1 MSEGKLEEVDEAVVP
16 GTSFELAVPIEAQ
29 FLLPRGD
36 GKAQRGGMH
45 FGRWRKCSGG
55 QGEEFFDPGVE
66 LRGGREQS
74 IIAAAGLSGD
84 AIRDF
89 ALDENHDCFK
99 VFGIVEQPQE
109 DLRSDVVG
117 KIADDLR
124 RLGAEFDAGP
134 AQAGLGSKQRIEING
149 ENVAFD
155 DFNIGEHA
163 EAEAKLCG
171 QHAVKLNRD
180 QAASA
185 LGQERCENA
194 ASGTD
199 FEHRVLRYIA
209 EGVDELLSKAVADE
223 EMLSQLGLML
233 RTARGHDLR
242 HVDPLFPGH
251 IDCLCPETYSIITCA
266 REKRVSREGFMHIA
280 FVASEGVPF
289 SKTGGLADV
298 VGALPR
304 ALAAL
309 GHQVSVY
316 LPRYRQTKL
325 ADPATVV
332 RSITI
337 PFDDKYRFASVVTG
351 GSQSGVKFYF
361 VDYPDYFDRDALYG
375 TPAGDYPD
383 NAERFAL
390 FSRAVLEA
398 TKILG
403 VPQIFHCHDWQSA
416 LVPVLLR
423 TVYAEDP
430 AFRDV
435 GTVFTIHNI
444 GYQGLFPPETLPL
457 LMLPWDLFTMSKME
471 FFGQVNFLKGAL
483 TFSDFI
489 TTVSRKYSQEIQ
501 TAEYGFGLEGV
512 LRDRA
517 ATVTGILNGVDY
529 DEWSPQADKFIA
541 AKYSPQ
547 DLSGKAQ
554 CKQDLL
560 TAFGVKNADPKIPV
574 IGIVSRFAAQK
585 GFDLIAQIM
594 DRLAREEMIVVAL
607 GAGDKQYEE
616 MFVRLNKQFPNKIAV
631 KVAYDNAIAH
641 KIEAGSDMFLMPSK
655 YEPCGLN
662 QIYSL
667 KYGTVPIVRA
677 TGGLDDTIE
686 PWDARSGK
694 GTGFKF
700 TEYNGES
707 LLLTIKHALQAYRD
721 QTSWQ
726 VLMRNGMNK
735 DFSWNASA
743 REYGK
748 IYERVKQMRGVAPVQ
763 EKVLV

>member
-1 MSEGKLEEVDEAVVP
+1 
-16 GTSFELAVPIEAQ
+16 
-29 FLLPRGD
+29 
-36 GKAQRGGMH
+36 
-45 FGRWRKCSGG
+45 
-55 QGEEFFDPGVE
+55 
-66 LRGGREQS
+66 
-74 IIAAAGLSGD
+74 
-84 AIRDF
+84 
-89 ALDENHDCFK
+89 
-99 VFGIVEQPQE
+99 
-109 DLRSDVVG
+109 
-117 KIADDLR
+117 
-124 RLGAEFDAGP
+124 
-134 AQAGLGSKQRIEING
+134 
-149 ENVAFD
+149 
-155 DFNIGEHA
+155 
-163 EAEAKLCG
+163 
-171 QHAVKLNRD
+171 
-180 QAASA
+180 
-185 LGQERCENA
+185 
-194 ASGTD
+194 
-199 FEHRVLRYIA
+199 
-209 EGVDELLSKAVADE
+209 
-223 EMLSQLGLML
+223 
-233 RTARGHDLR
+233 
-242 HVDPLFPGH
+242 
-251 IDCLCPETYSIITCA
+251 
-266 REKRVSREGFMHIA
+266 MHIA

-325 ADPATVV
+325 TEPATVV

-337 PFDDKYRFASVVTG
+337 PFDDKYRFASVVTEG
-351 GSQSGVKFYF
+351 GQGGVRFYF
-361 VDYPDYFDRDALYG
+361 VQYPPYFDRDALYG

-383 NAERFAL
+383 NAERYAL

-398 TKILG
+398 SKILG
-403 VPQIFHCHDWQSA
+403 VPHVFHCHDWQSA
-416 LVPVLLR
+416 LVPILLR

-430 AFRDV
+430 ALRETA
-435 GTVFTIHNI
+435 TVFTIHNM

-483 TFSDFI
+483 TYSDYV

-512 LRDRA
+512 LHDRA
-517 ATVTGILNGVDY
+517 STVSGILNGVDY
-529 DEWSPQADKFIA
+529 EEWSPQTDKFAA
-541 AKYSPQ
+541 AKFSPQ
-547 DLSGKAQ
+547 DLAGKAK
-554 CKQDLL
+554 CKLDLL
-560 TAFGVKNADPKIPV
+560 AGFGMPAADAKLPV

-585 GFDLIAQIM
+585 GFDLISQIA
-594 DRLAREEMIVVAL
+594 DRLAREQMIMVAL
-607 GAGDKQYEE
+607 GAGDKPYEE
-616 MFVRLNKQFPNKIAV
+616 MFLRLHKQFPNKIAV
-631 KVAYDNAIAH
+631 KVAYDNAMAH
-641 KIEAGSDMFLMPSK
+641 KIEAGADMFLMPSR

-686 PWDARSGK
+686 PWDARTGK

-700 TEYNGES
+700 IEYIGES
-707 LLLTIKHALQAYRD
+707 LLLTIKQALQGYSD

-748 IYERVKQMRGVAPVQ
+748 IYEKVRQLRGIPAAP
-763 EKVLV
+763 EKVLA